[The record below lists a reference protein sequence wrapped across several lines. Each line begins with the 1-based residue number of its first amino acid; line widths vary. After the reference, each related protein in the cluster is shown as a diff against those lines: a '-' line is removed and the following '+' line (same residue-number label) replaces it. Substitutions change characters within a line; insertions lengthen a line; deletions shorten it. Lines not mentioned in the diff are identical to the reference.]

1 MNALKLLANQ
11 QEDGEGFI
19 QNIVT
24 NLGERSR
31 RGLTQGLRE
40 FIKIDSQRALVVGY
54 LSQGLGTFLKYE
66 GRKDQKDT
74 QR

>member
-11 QEDGEGFI
+11 QEDGDGLI

-24 NLGERSR
+24 NLCERK
-31 RGLTQGLRE
+31 GFMEGLRE
-40 FIKIDSQRALVVGY
+40 FMQIDNHLALKEDTCGKAWAP
-54 LSQGLGTFLKYE
+54 LKYE
-66 GRKDQKDT
+66 GREDQKDT